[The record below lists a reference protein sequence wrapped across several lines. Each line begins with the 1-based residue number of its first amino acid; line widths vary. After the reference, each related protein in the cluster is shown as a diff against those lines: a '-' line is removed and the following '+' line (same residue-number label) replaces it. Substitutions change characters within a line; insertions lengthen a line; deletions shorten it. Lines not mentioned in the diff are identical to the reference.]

1 MPNLM
6 QTIASAFEA
15 EPKTSTIADVGLV
28 ANRLTAPLMGNLGFG
43 GQQRSQQNS
52 SQSHSVLASKP
63 GKLYVHAQRSDEPIP
78 SFQPLQRTG
87 IPDIDAAFDLKSAQL
102 QHEMAREFSDFSLAG
117 LSWAEACSRED
128 AQIAAERAK
137 EDAALARKRMEE
149 DAAIAARRG
158 QQDAE
163 RMQHSGASVGAF
175 RTKREE
181 EEAGLQQRW
190 KAKFAE
196 LSAALEEAV
205 AAYEQRQALEEQRM
219 REEHARA
226 QEKAAREA
234 ALAAER
240 ATRQTELAEDAR
252 RLAEMATLR
261 LSTTPSVRALILV
274 SAEHVPPALAYA
286 CPIAGTPLRTSD
298 RSWWKAL
305 HLLEAEGLT
314 PSLKS
319 TELAKVLFAACD
331 DDADDAVPCP
341 DAGYLLGLITSGST
355 RDRVDAACDVPGAPA
370 NGQTVNAQAALRQ
383 LQLCARVRK
392 HCAPK
397 ITALLMNVT
406 AADATTMVPVPTPDV
421 LERGVNGLF
430 SGAQSIPGEKFRSW
444 AANTPGIAPLF
455 APLSR

>member
-52 SQSHSVLASKP
+52 SQSHSALASKP

-158 QQDAE
+158 AAGRGAHAAQRRE
-163 RMQHSGASVGAF
+163 RRRVPHEAGGGGGGAAAAVEGQVRRALRRTRRGRRRVRAASGA
-175 RTKREE
+175 RR
-181 EEAGLQQRW
+181 
-190 KAKFAE
+190 AE
-196 LSAALEEAV
+196 DA
-205 AAYEQRQALEEQRM
+205 RG
-219 REEHARA
+219 ARA
-226 QEKAAREA
+226 RAEKAAREA

-286 CPIAGTPLRTSD
+286 CPIAGTPSAPPTVRGGRRCTCSKRRVSPP
-298 RSWWKAL
+298 RSNRRSSPRCSLPRATTTPT
-305 HLLEAEGLT
+305 T
-314 PSLKS
+314 PSPAPMPVTS
-319 TELAKVLFAACD
+319 LASSPQDPLA
-331 DDADDAVPCP
+331 
-341 DAGYLLGLITSGST
+341 IGST
-355 RDRVDAACDVPGAPA
+355 PHAMCPA
-370 NGQTVNAQAALRQ
+370 R
-383 LQLCARVRK
+383 
-392 HCAPK
+392 P
-397 ITALLMNVT
+397 
-406 AADATTMVPVPTPDV
+406 PTG
-421 LERGVNGLF
+421 R
-430 SGAQSIPGEKFRSW
+430 R
-444 AANTPGIAPLF
+444 
-455 APLSR
+455 